1 MITSNG
7 MQNKYLNNKMTN
19 TEISAD
25 KNLTKV
31 AIAIEKIIS
40 KIAVTIPSL

>member
-1 MITSNG
+1 MNKSNG
-7 MQNKYLNNKMTN
+7 KQNKYLNNKMTN